1 MCCNGL
7 VNSLLLVRAAAV
19 SAAVVYI
26 VYPPPLSKCSPPFVV
41 ARSRGARWMPSRHPI
56 TRWRVRRGRARST
69 SPVAACR
76 CSPGYHR
83 RRPWEGRRRAARVS
97 LRKGTG
103 EVGVSLGDPSA
114 RREMRRR
121 ERDGSATDRRR
132 GGYPRAIRRRR
143 CLGAVRRPSQSR
155 PSRSSRLSPV
165 WSGVRRP
172 ASSKTRLRFAAN
184 RRQRRTIVYE
194 VIPEPP
200 SRARRHS
207 VAREPRRSSRPD
219 ICRAFNPRVSSI
231 SAPAH
236 RTHQVRR

>member
-114 RREMRRR
+114 RREIRRR

-165 WSGVRRP
+165 WSGEET
-172 ASSKTRLRFAAN
+172 SSKTRLRLAAN
-184 RRQRRTIVYE
+184 RRQRRDNCYYE
-194 VIPEPP
+194 VNPEPP
-200 SRARRHS
+200 SRATRHS
-207 VAREPRRSSRPD
+207 VAREPHRSSRPD
-219 ICRAFNPRVSSI
+219 VCRAFNPRVSSI

>member
-114 RREMRRR
+114 RREIRRR

-219 ICRAFNPRVSSI
+219 VRRTFNPRVSSI

>member
-1 MCCNGL
+1 MFT
-7 VNSLLLVRAAAV
+7 
-19 SAAVVYI
+19 
-26 VYPPPLSKCSPPFVV
+26 PL
-41 ARSRGARWMPSRHPI
+41 
-56 TRWRVRRGRARST
+56 
-69 SPVAACR
+69 
-76 CSPGYHR
+76 R
-83 RRPWEGRRRAARVS
+83 RRPLPRCPLGCRLVHRHHALAREARASSFHFSGCGLPTFSWLSSTSSVGGATPGGKGISAEGDGRGGRQSGR
-97 LRKGTG
+97 T
-103 EVGVSLGDPSA
+103 A
-114 RREMRRR
+114 RREIRWR
-121 ERDGSATDRRR
+121 ERDSCATDRRR

-165 WSGVRRP
+165 CSGVRRP

-219 ICRAFNPRVSSI
+219 VRRAFNPRVSSI

>member
-1 MCCNGL
+1 
-7 VNSLLLVRAAAV
+7 
-19 SAAVVYI
+19 
-26 VYPPPLSKCSPPFVV
+26 
-41 ARSRGARWMPSRHPI
+41 MPSRPPPS
-56 TRWRVRRGRARST
+56 RVGEGGEGELVPLLRLRLADVLLVIIDVVRGRGDAGRQGYLCGRGRAGWAS
-69 SPVAACR
+69 V
-76 CSPGYHR
+76 
-83 RRPWEGRRRAARVS
+83 WENGRREIRW
-97 LRKGTG
+97 
-103 EVGVSLGDPSA
+103 
-114 RREMRRR
+114 R
-121 ERDGSATDRRR
+121 ERDSCATDRRR

-165 WSGVRRP
+165 CSGVRRP

-219 ICRAFNPRVSSI
+219 VRRAFNPRVSSI

>member
-114 RREMRRR
+114 RREIRRR

-165 WSGVRRP
+165 WSGEET
-172 ASSKTRLRFAAN
+172 SSKTRLRLAAN
-184 RRQRRTIVYE
+184 RRQRRDNCYE
-194 VIPEPP
+194 VPEPP
-200 SRARRHS
+200 SRAMRHS
-207 VAREPRRSSRPD
+207 VAREPHRSSRPD
-219 ICRAFNPRVSSI
+219 VCRAFNPRVSSI